1 MAARTIGRY
10 VVREEIGQGGM
21 ATVYRAFDPHFQR
34 DVAIKIL
41 PLHFLHDPRFR
52 ARFERE
58 ARIVAGLQHP
68 AIVPVYDFGEDNS
81 QPYLVMSL
89 MSGGSLEDRLRQ
101 GPMPLVE
108 TERII
113 GRLAP
118 ALDAA
123 HQRGVIHRDLKP
135 ANILFDQ
142 WNEPY
147 ITDFGIVKLTQG
159 SGDDSASLTTVGGI
173 IGTPAYMSPEQVQ
186 GGQIDGRSDVYSLGV
201 ILFQMLSGRLP
212 FDATTPIGL
221 AFKHVSAP
229 IPSIQALGS
238 VRLPAEFQMV
248 INHAMAKEPAERYP
262 TALAL
267 SRDLSRLV
275 HGSGPQPTVVLPREG
290 GVPPTQRVSDGPA
303 SAPRVAPAAPPS
315 GPSWPG
321 AGSSAPLPPLSPR
334 GSAPTARV
342 EPPLPAGQRAAAPA
356 DRRGPPLWLWGL
368 LALLLVGGGVAA
380 FLLLGDGGN
389 DEPEPTAVVVV
400 APEFT
405 PDLTTTATS
414 AATPAEATADNAAI
428 ATAPGEATAAGG
440 AATST
445 LRPLKTAV
453 TPLVQVAPSV
463 RALAAVEVR
472 AGPGETFPPLAT
484 VAAGTELPVIG
495 RTEDSAWFNVVMG
508 AGSGAT
514 PTPGWLPASAVEAL
528 DAAALAAVP
537 VAATLP
543 PSPTATLP
551 PTRRPATPT
560 LPPAT
565 ATQPPPT
572 QPPSATEP
580 PQPTEPPDDPTPL
593 PDNPTETPVPPEDPT
608 DTPVP
613 P

>member
-34 DVAIKIL
+34 DVAIKVL

-68 AIVPVYDFGEDNS
+68 AIVSVYDFGEDNG

-89 MSGGSLEDRLRQ
+89 MSGGSLEDKLRQ

-147 ITDFGIVKLTQG
+147 LTDFGIVKLTGG
-159 SGDDSASLTTVGGI
+159 SGDLATLTTIGGI

-186 GGQIDGRSDVYSLGV
+186 GGQIDGRSDVYSLGI

-221 AFKHVSAP
+221 AFKHVSEP
-229 IPSIQALGS
+229 IPSIQSLGS
-238 VRLPAEFQMV
+238 VRLPAEFQIIV
-248 INHAMAKEPAERYP
+248 NHAMAKQPDDRYP

-290 GVPPTQRVSDGPA
+290 GVMPTQRVSDGPA
-303 SAPRVAPAAPPS
+303 GAPGVGQTAPPS
-315 GPSWPG
+315 GSSW
-321 AGSSAPLPPLSPR
+321 AAQSSAPLPPY
-334 GSAPTARV
+334 GAAPTARV
-342 EPPLPAGQRAAAPA
+342 EPPLPAAAPA
-356 DRRGPPLWLWGL
+356 ERRGSPLWLLGL
-368 LALLLVGGGVAA
+368 LALLVIGGGAAA
-380 FLLLGDGGN
+380 FLLLRGGG

-405 PDLTTTATS
+405 PSVTPTATTA
-414 AATPAEATADNAAI
+414 AVATPAEAM
-428 ATAPGEATAAGG
+428 PGEATAA
-440 AATST
+440 ATPT
-445 LRPLKTAV
+445 PRPLKTAV
-453 TPLVQVAPSV
+453 TPSVQVAPGV
-463 RALAAVEVR
+463 RVLAVVEVR
-472 AGPGETFPPLAT
+472 AGPGETFPALAT
-484 VAAGTELPVIG
+484 LQPGTEVPVIG
-495 RTEDSAWFNVVMG
+495 RTADSAWFNVVMVDG
-508 AGSGAT
+508 A
-514 PTPGWLPASAVEAL
+514 PGWVPAAAVSAI
-528 DAAALAAVP
+528 DAAAVAAVA
-537 VAATLP
+537 VAATIP
-543 PSPTATLP
+543 PSPTATATPP
-551 PTRRPATPT
+551 PTATRRLPTPT
-560 LPPAT
+560 LPPPT

-572 QPPSATEP
+572 QPPAATEP
-580 PQPTEPPDDPTPL
+580 PEPTDPPPPPPPPTEEPP
-593 PDNPTETPVPPEDPT
+593 TPVPPEDPT
-608 DTPVP
+608 NTPVP
-613 P
+613 

>member
-34 DVAIKIL
+34 DVAIKVL

-68 AIVPVYDFGEDNS
+68 AIVSVYDFGEDNG

-89 MSGGSLEDRLRQ
+89 MSGGSLEDKLRQ

-147 ITDFGIVKLTQG
+147 LTDFGIVKLTGG
-159 SGDDSASLTTVGGI
+159 SGDLATLTTIGGI

-186 GGQIDGRSDVYSLGV
+186 GGQIDGRSDVYSLGI

-221 AFKHVSAP
+221 AFKHVSEP
-229 IPSIQALGS
+229 IPSIQSLGS
-238 VRLPAEFQMV
+238 VRLPAEFQV
-248 INHAMAKEPAERYP
+248 IVNHAMAKQPDDRYP

-275 HGSGPQPTVVLPREG
+275 HGSGPQPTIVLPREG
-290 GVPPTQRVSDGPA
+290 GVMPTQRVSDGPA
-303 SAPRVAPAAPPS
+303 SAPGVGPATPPS
-315 GPSWPG
+315 GSSW
-321 AGSSAPLPPLSPR
+321 SSAPLPPPATPY

-342 EPPLPAGQRAAAPA
+342 EPPLPATQPA
-356 DRRGPPLWLWGL
+356 ERRGPPIWLLGL
-368 LALLLVGGGVAA
+368 LALLVIGGGAAA
-380 FLLLGDGGN
+380 FLLLRGNGGE
-389 DEPEPTAVVVV
+389 EPEPTAVVVV

-405 PDLTTTATS
+405 PSPTVT
-414 AATPAEATADNAAI
+414 AATIVGIIGELTVTSGAATADIAAVGTPALT
-428 ATAPGEATAAGG
+428 ATA
-440 AATST
+440 
-445 LRPLKTAV
+445 RPLKTAV
-453 TPLVQVAPSV
+453 TPNLPQATPGV
-463 RALAAVEVR
+463 RALAVVEVR
-472 AGPGETFPPLAT
+472 AGPGETFPV
-484 VAAGTELPVIG
+484 VAQVQPGTELPVIG
-495 RTEDSAWFNVVMG
+495 RTADSAWFNVVMTDG
-508 AGSGAT
+508 A
-514 PTPGWLPASAVEAL
+514 PGWLPAAAVEPL

-537 VAATLP
+537 VAATIP
-543 PSPTATLP
+543 PSPTATATP
-551 PTRRPATPT
+551 PPTATRRPPTPT
-560 LPPAT
+560 LPPPT

-572 QPPSATEP
+572 QPPAATEP
-580 PQPTEPPDDPTPL
+580 PEPTDPPPPDPPPTDEPP
-593 PDNPTETPVPPEDPT
+593 TPVPPEDPT
-608 DTPVP
+608 NTPVP
-613 P
+613 

>member
-34 DVAIKIL
+34 DVAIKVL

-68 AIVPVYDFGEDNS
+68 AIVSVYDFGEDNG

-89 MSGGSLEDRLRQ
+89 MSGGSLEDKLRQ

-147 ITDFGIVKLTQG
+147 LTDFGIVKLTG
-159 SGDDSASLTTVGGI
+159 SSGSDSATLTTIGGI

-186 GGQIDGRSDVYSLGV
+186 GGQIDGRSDVYSLGI

-221 AFKHVSAP
+221 AFKHVSEP

-238 VRLPAEFQMV
+238 VRLPAEFQV
-248 INHAMAKEPAERYP
+248 IVNHALAKQPDDRYP

-275 HGSGPQPTVVLPREG
+275 HGSGPQPTIVLPREG
-290 GVPPTQRVSDGPA
+290 GVMPTQRVSDGPA
-303 SAPRVAPAAPPS
+303 SAPGAGQAAPPS
-315 GPSWPG
+315 GSSWAAP
-321 AGSSAPLPPLSPR
+321 SSAPLPSY
-334 GSAPTARV
+334 GAAPTARV
-342 EPPLPAGQRAAAPA
+342 EPPLPTAQPA
-356 DRRGPPLWLWGL
+356 ERRGPPLWLLGL
-368 LALLLVGGGVAA
+368 LALMVIGGGAAA
-380 FLLLGDGGN
+380 FLLLRGGE

-405 PDLTTTATS
+405 PSPTAT
-414 AATPAEATADNAAI
+414 ATLPAEATVAT
-428 ATAPGEATAAGG
+428 TAPGEATAA
-440 AATST
+440 TT
-445 LRPLKTAV
+445 PTPRPLKTAV
-453 TPLVQVAPSV
+453 TPSLQATPGV
-463 RALAAVEVR
+463 RALAVVEVR
-472 AGPGETFPPLAT
+472 AGPGETFPAITT
-484 VAAGTELPVIG
+484 VQPGTELPVIG
-495 RTEDSAWFNVVMG
+495 RTEDSAWFNVTLPD
-508 AGSGAT
+508 ASGAT
-514 PTPGWLPASAVEAL
+514 PTAGWLPAAAVEPL

-537 VAATLP
+537 VAATIP
-543 PSPTATLP
+543 PSPTATATA
-551 PTRRPATPT
+551 TRRPPTPT
-560 LPPAT
+560 LLPPT

-572 QPPSATEP
+572 QPPAATEP
-580 PQPTEPPDDPTPL
+580 PPPEPTDPPPPPPD
-593 PDNPTETPVPPEDPT
+593 PTETPVPVENPT
-608 DTPVP
+608 NTPVP
-613 P
+613 

>member
-34 DVAIKIL
+34 DVAIKVL

-52 ARFERE
+52 VRFERE

-68 AIVPVYDFGEDNS
+68 AIVSVYDFGEDNG

-101 GPMPLVE
+101 GPMALVE

-147 ITDFGIVKLTQG
+147 LTDFGIVKLTGG
-159 SGDDSASLTTVGGI
+159 SSDSASLTTIGGI

-186 GGQIDGRSDVYSLGV
+186 GEPIDGRSDIYSLGV

-221 AFKHVSAP
+221 AFKHVTEP
-229 IPSIQALGS
+229 IPSIQALGR
-238 VRLPAEFQMV
+238 VRLPTEFQV
-248 INHAMAKEPAERYP
+248 IVNHAMAKQPDDRYP
-262 TALAL
+262 TTLAL

-275 HGSGPQPTVVLPREG
+275 HGTGPQPTVVLPRDSD
-290 GVPPTQRVSDGPA
+290 VMPTQRVSDSPA
-303 SAPRVAPAAPPS
+303 SASRLGPPTPAGVQWSAPP
-315 GPSWPG
+315 PVTPYG
-321 AGSSAPLPPLSPR
+321 A
-334 GSAPTARV
+334 APTARV
-342 EPPLPAGQRAAAPA
+342 EPPLPAAQPAAPA
-356 DRRGPPLWLWGL
+356 ERRGPPLWLLGL
-368 LALLLVGGGVAA
+368 LALLLIGGGAAA
-380 FLLLGDGGN
+380 FFLLNGDE
-389 DEPEPTAVVVV
+389 DKPEPTAVVVV
-400 APEFT
+400 APAFT
-405 PDLTTTATS
+405 PSATPTATPAATAAVA
-414 AATPAEATADNAAI
+414 AATPEAATAT
-428 ATAPGEATAAGG
+428 ATPTPR
-440 AATST
+440 
-445 LRPLKTAV
+445 LLVTAV
-453 TPLVQVAPSV
+453 TPVVLATPGV

-472 AGPGETFPPLAT
+472 AGPGETFPAI
-484 VAAGTELPVIG
+484 AAVQPGTELPIMG
-495 RTEDSAWFNVVMG
+495 RTADSAWFNVVMFG
-508 AGSGAT
+508 GVL
-514 PTPGWLPASAVEAL
+514 GWLPAAAVEAL

-537 VAATLP
+537 VAATIP
-543 PSPTATLP
+543 PSPTATAAAYSYP
-551 PTRRPATPT
+551 YATPGHADAA
-560 LPPAT
+560 PAHGHPAAADTT
-565 ATQPPPT
+565 ATTDRPTPARRRRIPPP
-572 QPPSATEP
+572 PPP
-580 PQPTEPPDDPTPL
+580 
-593 PDNPTETPVPPEDPT
+593 PT

-613 P
+613 VETNTPVP

>member
-34 DVAIKIL
+34 DVAIKVL

-68 AIVPVYDFGEDNS
+68 AIVPVYDFGEDNG

-159 SGDDSASLTTVGGI
+159 SGGDAASLTTVGGI

-212 FDATTPIGL
+212 YDATTPIGL
-221 AFKHVSAP
+221 AFKHVADP
-229 IPSIQALGS
+229 IPSIQAMGN
-238 VRLPAEFQMV
+238 VRLPAEYQTI
-248 INHAMAKEPAERYP
+248 INHAMAKLPDDRYP
-262 TALAL
+262 TAVALA
-267 SRDLSRLV
+267 RDLTRLV
-275 HGSGPQPTVVLPREG
+275 HGSAPQPTVVLPPSSG
-290 GVPPTQRVSDGPA
+290 GLAATQRVSDGPP
-303 SAPRVAPAAPPS
+303 SVPPVVPPYPSGAPAWSTPPGSLSPYAAQPTVRTEPPAPAA
-315 GPSWPG
+315 
-321 AGSSAPLPPLSPR
+321 
-334 GSAPTARV
+334 T
-342 EPPLPAGQRAAAPA
+342 AAPRA
-356 DRRGPPLWLWGL
+356 RRGLPLWLLGL
-368 LALLLVGGGVAA
+368 LALLLVGGGAAA
-380 FLLLGDGGN
+380 FMLLRERDN
-389 DEPEPTAVVVV
+389 NEPEPTAVVVV

-405 PDLTTTATS
+405 PSPTPTETATL
-414 AATPAEATADNAAI
+414 AATGA
-428 ATAPGEATAAGG
+428 ATAAVSP
-440 AATST
+440 TP
-445 LRPLKTAV
+445 RPLKTAV
-453 TPLVQVAPSV
+453 TPLAPQGAPLV
-463 RALAAVEVR
+463 RVLAAADVR
-472 AGPGETFPPLAT
+472 AGPAESFPVIAPA
-484 VAAGTELPVIG
+484 AAGAELPVIG
-495 RTEDSAWFNVVMG
+495 RTPDSAWFNV
-508 AGSGAT
+508 T
-514 PTPGWLPASAVEAL
+514 LPDNTPGWLPAAAVEAV

-537 VAATLP
+537 VAATIP
-543 PSPTATLP
+543 PSPTATATATAT
-551 PTRRPATPT
+551 PTRRAT
-560 LPPAT
+560 LPPPTATVPPPT

-572 QPPSATEP
+572 QPPPPTDVPPPPPTDVPEP
-580 PQPTEPPDDPTPL
+580 PTAVPPTA
-593 PDNPTETPVPPEDPT
+593 VPPEDPT
-608 DTPVP
+608 NTPVP
-613 P
+613 

>member
-34 DVAIKIL
+34 DVAIKVL

-68 AIVPVYDFGEDNS
+68 AIVSVYDFGEDNG

-89 MSGGSLEDRLRQ
+89 MSGGSLEDKLRQ

-147 ITDFGIVKLTQG
+147 LTDFGIVKLTGG
-159 SGDDSASLTTVGGI
+159 SGSDSATLTTIGGI

-221 AFKHVSAP
+221 AFKHVSEP
-229 IPSIQALGS
+229 IPSIQSLGS
-238 VRLPAEFQMV
+238 VRLPAEFQV
-248 INHAMAKEPAERYP
+248 IVNHAMAKQPDDRYP

-275 HGSGPQPTVVLPREG
+275 HGSGPQPTIVLPREG
-290 GVPPTQRVSDGPA
+290 GVMPTQRVSDGPA
-303 SAPRVAPAAPPS
+303 SAPGVGRATQPSGSSWAAP
-315 GPSWPG
+315 
-321 AGSSAPLPPLSPR
+321 SSAPLPPVTPY
-334 GSAPTARV
+334 GAAPTARV
-342 EPPLPAGQRAAAPA
+342 EPPLPAAAPA
-356 DRRGPPLWLWGL
+356 ERRGPPLWLLGL
-368 LALLLVGGGVAA
+368 LALLLIGGGAAA
-380 FLLLGDGGN
+380 FLLLRGGDE
-389 DEPEPTAVVVV
+389 EPEPTAVVVV

-405 PDLTTTATS
+405 PSPTAT
-414 AATPAEATADNAAI
+414 ATLPAEATVAT
-428 ATAPGEATAAGG
+428 TAPGEATAA
-440 AATST
+440 TT
-445 LRPLKTAV
+445 PTPLPLKTAV
-453 TPLVQVAPSV
+453 TPSVQATPGV
-463 RALAAVEVR
+463 RALAVVEVR
-472 AGPGETFPPLAT
+472 AGPGETFPAITT
-484 VAAGTELPVIG
+484 VQPGTELAVIG
-495 RTEDSAWFNVVMG
+495 RTEDRAWFNVTLPG
-508 AGSGAT
+508 A
-514 PTPGWLPASAVEAL
+514 TPGWLPAAAVEPL

-537 VAATLP
+537 VVATIP
-543 PSPTATLP
+543 PSPTATATP
-551 PTRRPATPT
+551 PPTATRRPPTPT
-560 LPPAT
+560 LPPPT

-572 QPPSATEP
+572 QPPVATEP
-580 PQPTEPPDDPTPL
+580 PPPEPTDPPPPPD
-593 PDNPTETPVPPEDPT
+593 PTETPVPVDAT
-608 DTPVP
+608 NTPVP
-613 P
+613 

>member
-34 DVAIKIL
+34 DVAIKVL

-147 ITDFGIVKLTQG
+147 ITDFGIVKLTGGTG
-159 SGDDSASLTTVGGI
+159 SDSASLTTIGGI

-186 GGQIDGRSDVYSLGV
+186 GEQIDGRSDIYSLGV

-212 FDATTPIGL
+212 FDANTPIGL
-221 AFKHVSAP
+221 AFKHVSEA

-238 VRLPAEFQMV
+238 VRLPAEFQII
-248 INHAMAKEPAERYP
+248 INHAMAKQPDARYP
-262 TALAL
+262 TAITL

-275 HGSGPQPTVVLPREG
+275 HGSGPQPTIVLPREG
-290 GVPPTQRVSDGPA
+290 GVMPAQRAGDGPA
-303 SAPRVAPAAPPS
+303 SAPRVGQAGPP
-315 GPSWPG
+315 
-321 AGSSAPLPPLSPR
+321 SAPLPPYGSP
-334 GSAPTARV
+334 PTARV
-342 EPPLPAGQRAAAPA
+342 EPPLPAAQTPAAAR
-356 DRRGPPLWLWGL
+356 RRGPPFWLLGL

-380 FLLLGDGGN
+380 FALLRGGGE
-389 DEPEPTAVVVV
+389 EPEPTAVVVV

-405 PDLTTTATS
+405 PSATPSATT
-414 AATPAEATADNAAI
+414 AATPAEDAAVAAATPTGD
-428 ATAPGEATAAGG
+428 TAA
-440 AATST
+440 TT
-445 LRPLKTAV
+445 PTPRPLKTAV
-453 TPLVQVAPSV
+453 TPVLQVTPAV
-463 RALAAVEVR
+463 RALAAVDLR
-472 AGPGETFPPLAT
+472 AGPGETFPILFALPP
-484 VAAGTELPVIG
+484 GTEMSVIG
-495 RTEDSAWFNVVMG
+495 RTADSAWFNVTM
-508 AGSGAT
+508 SDNS
-514 PTPGWLPASAVEAL
+514 PGWVPAAAVEVL

-537 VAATLP
+537 VAATIP
-543 PSPTATLP
+543 PSPTATPTLP
-551 PTRRPATPT
+551 PAATRRPATPT
-560 LPPAT
+560 LPPPT
-565 ATQPPPT
+565 ATQPPPPT
-572 QPPSATEP
+572 QPP
-580 PQPTEPPDDPTPL
+580 PTEPPPEPDPPTPEI
-593 PDNPTETPVPPEDPT
+593 PTETPVPVETPT
-608 DTPVP
+608 NTPVP
-613 P
+613 

>member
-34 DVAIKIL
+34 DVAIKVL

-108 TERII
+108 TERIV

-147 ITDFGIVKLTQG
+147 LTDFGIVKLTGGTG
-159 SGDDSASLTTVGGI
+159 SDSASLTTIGGI

-186 GGQIDGRSDVYSLGV
+186 GEAIDGRSDIYSLGV

-221 AFKHVSAP
+221 AFKHVSEP
-229 IPSIQALGS
+229 IPSIQSLGS
-238 VRLPAEFQMV
+238 VRLPAEFQV
-248 INHAMAKEPAERYP
+248 IVNHAMAKQPDDRYP

-275 HGSGPQPTVVLPREG
+275 HGSGPQPTIVLPREG
-290 GVPPTQRVSDGPA
+290 GVMPTQRVSDGPV
-303 SAPRVAPAAPPS
+303 SYTH
-315 GPSWPG
+315 
-321 AGSSAPLPPLSPR
+321 L
-334 GSAPTARV
+334 
-342 EPPLPAGQRAAAPA
+342 
-356 DRRGPPLWLWGL
+356 
-368 LALLLVGGGVAA
+368 
-380 FLLLGDGGN
+380 
-389 DEPEPTAVVVV
+389 
-400 APEFT
+400 
-405 PDLTTTATS
+405 
-414 AATPAEATADNAAI
+414 
-428 ATAPGEATAAGG
+428 
-440 AATST
+440 
-445 LRPLKTAV
+445 
-453 TPLVQVAPSV
+453 
-463 RALAAVEVR
+463 
-472 AGPGETFPPLAT
+472 
-484 VAAGTELPVIG
+484 
-495 RTEDSAWFNVVMG
+495 
-508 AGSGAT
+508 
-514 PTPGWLPASAVEAL
+514 
-528 DAAALAAVP
+528 
-537 VAATLP
+537 TLP
-543 PSPTATLP
+543 TK
-551 PTRRPATPT
+551 RI
-560 LPPAT
+560 
-565 ATQPPPT
+565 
-572 QPPSATEP
+572 
-580 PQPTEPPDDPTPL
+580 
-593 PDNPTETPVPPEDPT
+593 V
-608 DTPVP
+608 
-613 P
+613 